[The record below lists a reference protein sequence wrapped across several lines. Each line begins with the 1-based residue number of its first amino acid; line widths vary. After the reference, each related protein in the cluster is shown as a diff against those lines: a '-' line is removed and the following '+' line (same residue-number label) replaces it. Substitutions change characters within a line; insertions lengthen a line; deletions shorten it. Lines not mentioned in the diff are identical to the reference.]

1 LPLIAIDLDRRN
13 SDEWCLLERMAAE
26 DFAGDC
32 QHHDSEVKPDR
43 PILNVRQVASD
54 PVLYLF
60 DGFGFTTP
68 AVYLSPS
75 SDAGF
80 DAVTERILGDNIAK
94 QLVRRFGVGRMR
106 AWSDDGHVAPQ
117 HIE

>member
-1 LPLIAIDLDRRN
+1 
-13 SDEWCLLERMAAE
+13 MAAQ
-26 DFAGDC
+26 DFPGDC

-60 DGFGFTTP
+60 DSLGFTTP

-75 SDAGF
+75 SDPGL
-80 DAVTERILGDNIAK
+80 DAVTESIFGNDIAK
-94 QLVRRFGVGRMR
+94 QLVRRFGVGRMG
-106 AWSDDGHVAPQ
+106 AWSDDGHIALQ
-117 HIE
+117 HVE